1 MKRFFLSMV
10 VLGLLAIFCITQNK
24 TAASKNKPNTGFKTN
39 SEKVGYGVGLNI
51 GRDLKRRQL
60 LVDVNSLA
68 QGIRDA
74 LSNAEPKL
82 SQQQIEA
89 AFRAFQEELQAQ
101 RNLKAVKNKKD
112 GKDFL
117 AKNGKQKGV
126 TTTKSGLQYKILK
139 QGQGKSPKA
148 SDTVKTHYSGTL
160 IDGTEF
166 DSSYK
171 RNTPFTTP
179 VQDVIKGWTE
189 ALQLMKVGAKWQL
202 FIPSDLAYGENPQD
216 GSPIGPNAALVFD
229 IELLGIVE

>member
-1 MKRFFLSMV
+1 MKRFFLSAV
-10 VLGLLAIFCITQNK
+10 VLGLLASFCIAQNK
-24 TAASKNKPNTGFKTN
+24 TAAPKNKPDTGFKTN
-39 SEKVGYGVGLNI
+39 SEKVGYAMGLNI
-51 GRDLKRRQL
+51 GRNLKRQRL
-60 LVDVNSLA
+60 IVDVNSLA

-89 AFRAFQEELQAQ
+89 AFRAFQEKLQAQ
-101 RNLKAVKNKKD
+101 RKLKAVKNKKD
-112 GKDFL
+112 SEAFL

-148 SDTVKTHYSGTL
+148 SDTVKTHYRGTL

-171 RNTPFTTP
+171 RNMPATFP
-179 VQDVIKGWTE
+179 VQGVIKGWTE

-202 FIPSDLAYGENPQD
+202 FIPSNLAYGEKPRD
-216 GSPIGPNAALVFD
+216 GSPIGPNAALVFE
-229 IELLGIVE
+229 IELLGIEE